1 MADFKSRPGSFL
13 PLLEASQRRESSAP
27 SAPGSPLTLLGI
39 LARQSQKSLPVFD
52 LQSLGGMDPS
62 RYAEALKSLR
72 DAAYI
77 EIAGE
82 TPEQVVRLTD
92 SGTEVVRLAQPA

>member
-1 MADFKSRPGSFL
+1 
-13 PLLEASQRRESSAP
+13 
-27 SAPGSPLTLLGI
+27 
-39 LARQSQKSLPVFD
+39 
-52 LQSLGGMDPS
+52 MDPS